1 MKMTILGSGSAGNCY
16 IIQDANEAIVI
27 EAGIRFNDVK
37 SVLGYNLIKVA
48 ACLVSHEHGDHA
60 GYVADFIE
68 RSIPVYATRGTWDA
82 MGAAQSSF
90 ARICE
95 PGTAFACGGFKIL
108 PFDTKHD
115 AAQPCGFLISHPETG
130 VILFA
135 TDTYYL
141 PYRFEGLSH
150 VMIECNY
157 IRGILADNVRNGSVI
172 GKVADRVRRSHMELG
187 TCIDALK
194 ANDLSKV
201 RNIVLIH
208 ISRNNGDPEYM
219 RRKVVE
225 ATGKKVH
232 VAKSG
237 LVININKEAF

>member
-16 IIQDANEAIVI
+16 IIQNANEAIVI

-60 GYVADFIE
+60 GYVADFLE
-68 RSIPVYATRGTWDA
+68 RCIPVYATKGTWDA
-82 MGAAQSSF
+82 MGASQSSF

-187 TCIDALK
+187 TCVEALK
-194 ANDLSKV
+194 SNDLSQV
-201 RNIVLIH
+201 RNIVLLH
-208 ISRNNGDPEYM
+208 LSRKNGDPEEM
-219 RRKVVE
+219 RTSVVK
-225 ATGKKVH
+225 ATGKLVT
-232 VAKSG
+232 VAKKDIE
-237 LVININKEAF
+237 INFDKDI